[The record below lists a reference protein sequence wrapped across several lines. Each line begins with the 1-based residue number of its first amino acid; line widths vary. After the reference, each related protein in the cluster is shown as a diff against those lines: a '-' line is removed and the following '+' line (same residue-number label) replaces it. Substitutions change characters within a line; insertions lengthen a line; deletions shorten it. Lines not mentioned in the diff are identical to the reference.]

1 MVSSRRNR
9 SVQDSRTIPT
19 DHFPVLASR
28 IQPEAEITVTAITL
42 NGSPSVCTLASNT
55 QAHNTIYAP
64 GVIRSPRGYIIVHII
79 NRHGCLDA
87 NLHPR
92 SRQLRR
98 SGTYATF
105 TNGLIS
111 AATRIPHSSYRQRSI
126 QLAHH
131 SYRTKSNRIHERSLH
146 WTNRNLHQPHISHT
160 K

>member
-1 MVSSRRNR
+1 MLECSRGI
-9 SVQDSRTIPT
+9 DE
-19 DHFPVLASR
+19 LAQWSLLQLSYEWSLLGQGSDTSNTN
-28 IQPEAEITVTAITL
+28 IMNSAITL
-42 NGSPSVCTLASNT
+42 NGSPSVKTITPTRPRCRRQASS
-55 QAHNTIYAP
+55 
-64 GVIRSPRGYIIVHII
+64 RSGLY
-79 NRHGCLDA
+79 RHGCLDA

>member
-42 NGSPSVCTLASNT
+42 NGSPSVKTITPTRPRCRRQASS
-55 QAHNTIYAP
+55 
-64 GVIRSPRGYIIVHII
+64 RSGLY
-79 NRHGCLDA
+79 RHGCLDA

-111 AATRIPHSSYRQRSI
+111 AATRIPHQVVDTPRLSTRPTTGPRPGNVGFQARDFRPHLRLTTTPRNGIAVYA
-126 QLAHH
+126 L
-131 SYRTKSNRIHERSLH
+131 SL
-146 WTNRNLHQPHISHT
+146 RPS
-160 K
+160 